1 MQNLRD
7 SEALKDWQWGGLYH
21 FPWWTRGGKCE
32 AGKSQSS
39 RKGLPGRTH
48 ALKNPTPL
56 HWRMQQG
63 GAVSMETT
71 PSFLWPPP
79 FLAMLPIGQTQMESW
94 ELVSGG
100 DAAHQGQ
107 PPRAW
112 RMKLGKWTK
121 PAKSPRWRV
130 RTLGSICTT
139 TDSGHPLTWSD
150 FQERDRTK
158 QSPWPLSFYIL
169 HL

>member
-1 MQNLRD
+1 M
-7 SEALKDWQWGGLYH
+7 K
-21 FPWWTRGGKCE
+21 
-32 AGKSQSS
+32 
-39 RKGLPGRTH
+39 
-48 ALKNPTPL
+48 
-56 HWRMQQG
+56 HWRTGNEGDSITSPDGQEEGTVRLGRARAAEKGSLAGPVPWRIQHHCTG
-63 GAVSMETT
+63 GCSRRGAVPMETT

-100 DAAHQGQ
+100 NAAHQGQ

-121 PAKSPRWRV
+121 PAKSPRWRIK
-130 RTLGSICTT
+130 TFGSICTT
-139 TDSGHPLTWSD
+139 TDSGHPLTWLD

-158 QSPWPLSFYIL
+158 QSPWSLSFYIL